1 MHERCHLRAR
11 QTHRTISPLPLPAGG
26 IDTAERPLRVASEAK
41 EVITMPDQQIPT
53 AQFGVCGGS
62 GSLSFDFPAALQDE
76 RVEVLARDLV
86 FETPFGT
93 SPAFNHF
100 RVTGPAGPRE
110 ALAVKMHGWRRGVKR
125 SDASLQ
131 VFWVFS
137 EAGVRKVLAD
147 GGVGSLNHL
156 LDPRDVVIPNDFVD
170 LTTRQDIYVRGD
182 HLLIMRE
189 PICRDLASHLYAGAS
204 ASFQRVFGRGT
215 YLVTDGPRFESV
227 AEVDYM
233 KRLGSDIIGQS
244 LCPEV
249 FLARDIGACY
259 AGIYIVVN
267 YGEGVVREWEHAEMK
282 AIFFDES
289 ETIARIVLDAVAD
302 ASLAEDACGCME
314 HRKPSL
320 LSIPDARKP

>member
-1 MHERCHLRAR
+1 
-11 QTHRTISPLPLPAGG
+11 
-26 IDTAERPLRVASEAK
+26 
-41 EVITMPDQQIPT
+41 MPDSAKVPA

-62 GSLSFDFPAALQDE
+62 GSLSFDFPAALGDE
-76 RVEVLARDLV
+76 RVIVLAEHLV
-86 FETPFGT
+86 FDTPFGR
-93 SPAFNHF
+93 SPAFTHF
-100 RVTGPAGPRE
+100 RVEGPRGPRE

-125 SDASLQ
+125 ADASLQ

-156 LDPRDVVIPNDFVD
+156 LDPRDIVIPNDFID
-170 LTTRQDIYVRGD
+170 LSIKQDIYVRGD

-189 PICRDLASHLYAGAS
+189 PICPALSSHLYAGAS
-204 ASFQRVFGRGT
+204 AKFARVFSRGT

-233 KRLGSDIIGQS
+233 KRLGGDVIGQS
-244 LCPEV
+244 LAPEV

-267 YGEGVVREWEHAEMK
+267 YGEGIIRDWEHDELK
-282 AIFFDES
+282 AVFFDES

-302 ASLAEDACGCME
+302 AGLSAETCRCADF
-314 HRKPSL
+314 RKPSL
-320 LSIPDARKP
+320 LGLPDERKR